1 MIYAAIAGSWAVV
14 LILLWALLAGQP
26 AAQDDYRLKA
36 DAQATQI
43 VQLQVLHPTP
53 TTSACWMAGHC

>member
-1 MIYAAIAGSWAVV
+1 MVYSTIALSWAVV

-43 VQLQVLHPTP
+43 AEFQVLHPTP
-53 TTSACWMAGHC
+53 TSRACWMAGHC